1 MVNTSGAKLNIDAT
15 AGLGLDSGFTV
26 SVCTPSYAVDA
37 SAGLAEV
44 ITALKTGT
52 PQTFVVGVGHGT
64 CICEGGAF
72 EYALTVEQELQ
83 NAGVRDLAEVIYL
96 TTEHELGD
104 FGVAG
109 MTFSTGGQRVT
120 SEGWME
126 SLFRQRSM
134 KAITQAAV
142 TKIEPGLIHYTKI
155 DGTEGTQPF
164 EEWTAAGENREHH
177 TQHPA
182 PHRHRPTARAERTG
196 PAQQP
201 AGTVLSL
208 PEPEL
213 DHVPARHEAPLGNAC
228 TECDPRLASLTEVLD
243 REVGCGQDGEY
254 GRTAR
259 KEAEAQRVRG

>member
-1 MVNTSGAKLNIDAT
+1 MVNATGPKLNFEAT
-15 AGLGLDSGFTV
+15 PGLGLDAGFTV

-37 SAGLAEV
+37 SARLAEV

-52 PQTFVVGVGHGT
+52 PQTLVVGVGHGT
-64 CICEGGAF
+64 CICEGAAF
-72 EYALTVEQELQ
+72 EYAFTVEQELQ

-120 SEGWME
+120 SEAWME

-142 TKIEPGLIHYTKI
+142 TKIEPGLIHYTQI

-164 EEWTAAGENREHH
+164 ESGRQQEKTVNTTHN
-177 TQHPA
+177 TQHRIDTA
-182 PHRHRPTARAERTG
+182 PRPGPRELARRSNLLV
-196 PAQQP
+196 QFFRF
-201 AGTVLSL
+201 LSL
-208 PEPEL
+208 
-213 DHVPARHEAPLGNAC
+213 NW
-228 TECDPRLASLTEVLD
+228 TMFRLAT
-243 REVGCGQDGEY
+243 
-254 GRTAR
+254 
-259 KEAEAQRVRG
+259 KHH